1 MEIEFYE
8 TASRNQPITEFIKSL
23 KPAEQAKIARALD
36 LLEEFG
42 TELGRPYVK
51 ILPGSGGLWELRV
64 PFGGQAFRL
73 VFLKEGNTAVIVHA
87 FQKKTLKTPKS
98 KLDTAIAR
106 MKDHQT
112 RKGDS
117 K

>member
-1 MEIEFYE
+1 LEIEFYE
-8 TASRNQPITEFIKSL
+8 TASGNQPITEFIKSL

-42 TELGRPYVK
+42 TTLGRPYVK
-51 ILPGSGGLWELRV
+51 LIPGSGGLWELRV

-87 FQKKTLKTPKS
+87 FQKKTLKTPKP